1 MTRICIGWWCYR
13 RIAREGQEAW
23 ASTSLWNSMRDPSTL
38 LLVNNK
44 GADQP
49 AHSRSLVSAFVIR
62 YLKSKVTRSDIS
74 QFSNLFG
81 GLQLDKASG

>member
-1 MTRICIGWWCYR
+1 
-13 RIAREGQEAW
+13 
-23 ASTSLWNSMRDPSTL
+23 MRDPSTL

-62 YLKSKVTRSDIS
+62 YLKSKVTRSDVS

-81 GLQLDKASG
+81 GLQLDKASGWAPGVSFGILISSDDPHAGMQYEFG